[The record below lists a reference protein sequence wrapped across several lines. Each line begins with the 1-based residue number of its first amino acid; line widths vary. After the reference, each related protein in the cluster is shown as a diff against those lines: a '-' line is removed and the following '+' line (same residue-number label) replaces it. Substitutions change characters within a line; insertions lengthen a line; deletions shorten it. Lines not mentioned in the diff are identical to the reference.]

1 MNQLLQFLIAI
12 DQLLN
17 TLIPGGY
24 ADETLSARAHRMRV
38 KGQPYWGWLARAIN
52 LLFFWQDDHCHGAW
66 LEETRRRQLP
76 DAYGRPGS
84 GGAH

>member
-52 LLFFWQDDHCHGAW
+52 LLFFLQEDHCRGAW
-66 LEETRRRQLP
+66 LEEIRRRQLP

>member
-52 LLFFWQDDHCHGAW
+52 LLFFWQDDHCQGAW
-66 LEETRRRQLP
+66 LEEIRRRQLP

>member
-24 ADETLSARAHRMRV
+24 ADETLSARARRMRV

-52 LLFFWQDDHCHGAW
+52 LLFFWQEDHCRGAW